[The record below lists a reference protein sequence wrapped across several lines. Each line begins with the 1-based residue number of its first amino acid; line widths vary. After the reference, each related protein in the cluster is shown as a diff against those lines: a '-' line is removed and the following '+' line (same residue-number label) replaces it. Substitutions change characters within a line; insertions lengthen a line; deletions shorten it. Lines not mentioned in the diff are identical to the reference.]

1 MSKYQICIKGLYR
14 DFCDNVISNGP
25 MCSLVLDLKGKHKHL
40 YSTIEHFA
48 IILPSWLR
56 HILKHN
62 KFPGFIES
70 FQQSK
75 VRRPKLIGACCDGR
89 RVPAMP
95 YSFLHVA
102 ALRNDVVKAQ
112 QLIDGEAKDDVHVW
126 RNMPLEMRDKNF
138 DPIFVDERDAS
149 GWTPLMIAATH
160 GHMAMCKLLVERE
173 ADIHAK
179 KNFKCSSLHL
189 AARNGHKGIVAF
201 LLKCNAD
208 VLVKILKSNSY
219 SDFI

>member
-1 MSKYQICIKGLYR
+1 MLFA
-14 DFCDNVISNGP
+14 DE
-25 MCSLVLDLKGKHKHL
+25 LKIVH
-40 YSTIEHFA
+40 STIDNSYY
-48 IILPSWLR
+48 ITRILHIPHQYKFSVQSCITSSIRPSWR
-56 HILKHN
+56 
-62 KFPGFIES
+62 E
-70 FQQSK
+70 
-75 VRRPKLIGACCDGR
+75 
-89 RVPAMP
+89 AMP

-149 GWTPLMIAATH
+149 GWTPLMIAATP

-179 KNFKCSSLHL
+179 KNFKCSALHL
-189 AARNGHKGIVAF
+189 AARNGHKGIVSF
-201 LLKCNAD
+201 LLQCNAD
-208 VLVKILKSNSY
+208 VLAKILKSTSY
-219 SDFI
+219 SDYFI